1 MKRRYSIWVREVDSD
16 HEIELCQVDTN
27 PTAITGELHTRQWP
41 AGRRGR
47 RYDTIRI
54 VDNTGEQ
61 KHGEQKR
68 GEYTGE
74 QHGEMPRRRKK
85 KPQSS
90 LLSELKAAMAAAHPD
105 RGGSN
110 EAFIAAR
117 VRYVAARRSLQSSP

>member
-61 KHGEQKR
+61 KHANKSTANTPANSTAKCRVVEKR
-68 GEYTGE
+68 NRS
-74 QHGEMPRRRKK
+74 PVF
-85 KPQSS
+85 S
-90 LLSELKAAMAAAHPD
+90 L
-105 RGGSN
+105 N
-110 EAFIAAR
+110 
-117 VRYVAARRSLQSSP
+117 